1 MWLNRSYTDL
11 VRSVLISCVLAAVAL
26 GLALATPL
34 VAAPI
39 WALLLG
45 VGLRQW
51 WTPGE
56 HGRVGLKWCSTYV
69 LQASVVLFGAR
80 LTFDE
85 IAQVGVATLPV
96 LVGTLLIAL
105 ILGPWLGRML
115 GVDGQVATLV
125 TVGTSVCGASAIATI
140 GAVIG
145 AGTSAMTVSM
155 AVIFAYNAAAAV
167 LFPVLGHAMGLSQ
180 DTFAIWAG
188 TAIND
193 TSSVVAAGSAYGAVA
208 ATGAV
213 VVKLTRTLSIIPIA
227 IWHGYSAQKSE
238 IREASGGAA
247 RTKLKVT
254 RLVPPFL
261 ILFVLAAALRSVGGI
276 PDVALEPLR
285 LAALG
290 GTCVAMA
297 AIGAQTPLSA
307 IREAGW
313 GPMIL
318 GGLLWVSVATSALAL
333 IALT

>member
-1 MWLNRSYTDL
+1 
-11 VRSVLISCVLAAVAL
+11 VLAAIAL

-45 VGLRQW
+45 VALRQW
-51 WTPGE
+51 WTPGA
-56 HGRVGLKWCSTYV
+56 HAQVGLKWCSTYV

-80 LTFDE
+80 LTFGE
-85 IAQVGVATLPV
+85 IAEVGVATLPV
-96 LVGTLLIAL
+96 LLGTLLIAL
-105 ILGPWLGRML
+105 ALGPWLGRML
-115 GVDGQVATLV
+115 GVQGQVATLV

-238 IREASGGAA
+238 RYESGAGAA
-247 RTKLKVT
+247 APQTTLKWN

-261 ILFVLAAALRSVGGI
+261 ILFVLAAALRSGGGI
-276 PDVALEPLR
+276 PDAALEPMR

-307 IREAGW
+307 IKEAGW

-318 GGLLWVSVATSALAL
+318 GGLLWVAVATTALAL
-333 IALT
+333 IAWT

>member
-1 MWLNRSYTDL
+1 M
-11 VRSVLISCVLAAVAL
+11 LISCVLAAFAI

-56 HGRVGLKWCSTYV
+56 HATIGLKWCSTHV

-80 LTFDE
+80 LTFGE
-85 IAQVGVATLPV
+85 IADVGVDTLPV
-96 LVGTLLIAL
+96 LAGTLIIAL
-105 ILGPWLGRML
+105 ALGPFLGRLL
-115 GVDGQVATLV
+115 GVQDQVATLV
-125 TVGTSVCGASAIATI
+125 TVGTTICGASAIATI

-145 AGTSAMTVSM
+145 AGTSAMAVSM

-167 LFPVLGHAMGLSQ
+167 LFPLLGHAMGLSEQ
-180 DTFAIWAG
+180 TFAIWAG

-193 TSSVVAAGSAYGAVA
+193 TSSVVAAGTAYGAVA
-208 ATGAV
+208 ASGAV
-213 VVKLTRTLSIIPIA
+213 VVKLTRTLAIIPLA
-227 IWHGYSAQKSE
+227 MWHGYSAQRSTRDVDGTGDVGDE
-238 IREASGGAA
+238 GSG
-247 RTKLKVT
+247 RLSITK
-254 RLVPPFL
+254 LVPPFL
-261 ILFVLAAALRSVGGI
+261 VLFLLAAGLRSAGGI
-276 PDVALEPLR
+276 PDEALEPLR
-285 LAALG
+285 MAALA

-318 GGLLWVSVATSALAL
+318 GGLLWVAVASSALAL

>member
-1 MWLNRSYTDL
+1 M
-11 VRSVLISCVLAAVAL
+11 LISCVLAVIAL
-26 GLALATPL
+26 SLALATPL

-45 VGLRQW
+45 VALRQW
-51 WTPGE
+51 WTPGD
-56 HGRVGLKWCSTYV
+56 HAKVGLKWCSTYV
-69 LQASVVLFGAR
+69 LQAAVVLFGAR
-80 LTFDE
+80 LTFGE
-85 IAQVGVATLPV
+85 IAEVGVATLPV
-96 LVGTLLIAL
+96 LVGTLLTAL
-105 ILGPWLGRML
+105 ALGPWLGRML

-167 LFPVLGHAMGLSQ
+167 LFPILGHAMGLSQ
-180 DTFAIWAG
+180 ESFAIWAG

-227 IWHGYSAQKSE
+227 IWHGYAAQKSE
-238 IREASGGAA
+238 RVEGDESGAA
-247 RTKLKVT
+247 PRSTVKLT

-261 ILFVLAAALRSVGGI
+261 ILFVLAAALRSAGGI
-276 PDVALEPLR
+276 PDVALEPMR
-285 LAALG
+285 LSALG
-290 GTCVAMA
+290 GTCIAMA

-318 GGLLWVSVATSALAL
+318 GGLLWVAVATSALAL
-333 IALT
+333 IAWT

>member
-1 MWLNRSYTDL
+1 M
-11 VRSVLISCVLAAVAL
+11 LAAIAL

-45 VGLRQW
+45 VTSRQW
-51 WTPGE
+51 WTPGA
-56 HGRVGLKWCSTYV
+56 HAKVGLKWCSTYV

-80 LTFDE
+80 LTFGE
-85 IAQVGVATLPV
+85 IAEVGVATLPV
-96 LVGTLLIAL
+96 LLGTLLIAL
-105 ILGPWLGRML
+105 VLGPLLGRML
-115 GVDGQVATLV
+115 GVEGQVATLV

-227 IWHGYSAQKSE
+227 IWHGYAAQKSE
-238 IREASGGAA
+238 RSDGGDEAVVTEAPPT
-247 RTKLKVT
+247 RLKLR

-261 ILFVLAAALRSVGGI
+261 ILFVLAAALRSAGGI
-276 PDVALEPLR
+276 PDVALEPMR
-285 LAALG
+285 LAALA

-307 IREAGW
+307 IKEAGW

-318 GGLLWVSVATSALAL
+318 GGLLWVAVASSALAL
-333 IALT
+333 IAWT

>member
-1 MWLNRSYTDL
+1 M
-11 VRSVLISCVLAAVAL
+11 LISCVLAAIAL

-45 VGLRQW
+45 VALRQW
-51 WTPGE
+51 WAPGA
-56 HGRVGLKWCSTYV
+56 HAQVGLKWCSTYV

-80 LTFDE
+80 LTFGE
-85 IAQVGVATLPV
+85 IAEVGVATLPV
-96 LVGTLLIAL
+96 LLGTLLIAL
-105 ILGPWLGRML
+105 ALGPWLGRLL
-115 GVDGQVATLV
+115 GVQGQVATLV

-167 LFPVLGHAMGLSQ
+167 LFPVVGHAMGLSQ

-238 IREASGGAA
+238 RGERGARSDA
-247 RTKLKVT
+247 PPTTLKLT

-261 ILFVLAAALRSVGGI
+261 ILFVLAAALRSAGGI
-276 PDVALEPLR
+276 PDVALEPMR

-307 IREAGW
+307 IKEAGW

-318 GGLLWVSVATSALAL
+318 GGLLWVAVATSALAL
-333 IALT
+333 IAWT

>member
-1 MWLNRSYTDL
+1 M
-11 VRSVLISCVLAAVAL
+11 RSVLISCVLAAIGI
-26 GLALATPL
+26 GLALFTPL

-45 VGLRQW
+45 VLLRQW
-51 WTPGE
+51 WTPGD
-56 HGRVGLKWCSTYV
+56 HARVGLKWCSKYV

-80 LTFDE
+80 LTFGD
-85 IAQVGVATLPV
+85 IAEVGVATLPV
-96 LVGTLLIAL
+96 LLGTLVIAL
-105 ILGPWLGRML
+105 ALGPVLGRWLG
-115 GVDGQVATLV
+115 VEGQVATLV

-145 AGTSAMTVSM
+145 AGTSAMAVSM

-180 DTFAIWAG
+180 ETFAIWAG

-193 TSSVVAAGSAYGAVA
+193 TSSVVAAGTAYGAVA
-208 ATGAV
+208 ASGAV
-213 VVKLTRTLSIIPIA
+213 VVKLTRTLSIIPLA
-227 IWHGYSAQKSE
+227 VWHGYRSDAP
-238 IREASGGAA
+238 REGPKRPGTS
-247 RTKLKVT
+247 VF

-261 ILFVLAAALRSVGGI
+261 LLFVLAAGVRSAGGI
-276 PDVALEPLR
+276 PDEALEPIR
-285 LAALG
+285 QAALA

-297 AIGAQTPLSA
+297 AIGTQTPLSA
-307 IREAGW
+307 IRDAGW

-318 GGLLWVSVATSALAL
+318 GGLLWVAVASSALVL

>member
-1 MWLNRSYTDL
+1 M
-11 VRSVLISCVLAAVAL
+11 LAAIAL

-45 VGLRQW
+45 VALRQW
-51 WTPGE
+51 WTPGA
-56 HGRVGLKWCSTYV
+56 HAQVGLKWCSTYV

-80 LTFDE
+80 LTFGE
-85 IAQVGVATLPV
+85 IAEVGVATLPV
-96 LVGTLLIAL
+96 LLGTLLIAL
-105 ILGPWLGRML
+105 ALGPWLGRML
-115 GVDGQVATLV
+115 GVQGQVATLV

-238 IREASGGAA
+238 RYESGAGAA
-247 RTKLKVT
+247 APQTTLKWN

-261 ILFVLAAALRSVGGI
+261 ILFVLAAALRSGGGI
-276 PDVALEPLR
+276 PDAALEPMR

-307 IREAGW
+307 IKEAGW

-318 GGLLWVSVATSALAL
+318 GGLLWVAVATTALAL
-333 IALT
+333 IAWT

>member
-1 MWLNRSYTDL
+1 M
-11 VRSVLISCVLAAVAL
+11 LAAIAL

-45 VGLRQW
+45 VALRQW
-51 WTPGE
+51 WTPGA
-56 HGRVGLKWCSTYV
+56 HAQVGLKWCSTYV

-80 LTFDE
+80 LTFGE
-85 IAQVGVATLPV
+85 IAEVGVATLPV
-96 LVGTLLIAL
+96 LLGTLLIAL
-105 ILGPWLGRML
+105 ALGPWLGRML
-115 GVDGQVATLV
+115 GVQGQVATLV

-193 TSSVVAAGSAYGAVA
+193 TSSVVAAGSAYGSVA

-238 IREASGGAA
+238 RYESGAGAA
-247 RTKLKVT
+247 APQTTLKWN

-261 ILFVLAAALRSVGGI
+261 ILFVLAAALRSGGGI
-276 PDVALEPLR
+276 PDAALEPMR

-307 IREAGW
+307 IKEAGW

-318 GGLLWVSVATSALAL
+318 GGLLWVAVATTALAL
-333 IALT
+333 IAWT